1 MPRWARP
8 SASTASA
15 PSTPSVCRPSVRAS
29 TAAAFA
35 ARPAGRPP
43 STTIAIR
50 SGISTDDT
58 AGDTVVD
65 VMRRRVLTRSGQHY
79 RRRTSFGTMP
89 AMPNFDALDTALLRL
104 LQDDAR
110 RTNRDLA
117 AAVHVA
123 PSTCLERVRGLRE
136 RGVITGYRAEVD
148 LAAMGRPVQAMI
160 AVRIRPPSRA
170 VIEGFRRFVCGLPE
184 VLSVFVCSGEND
196 F

>member
-1 MPRWARP
+1 
-8 SASTASA
+8 
-15 PSTPSVCRPSVRAS
+15 
-29 TAAAFA
+29 
-35 ARPAGRPP
+35 
-43 STTIAIR
+43 
-50 SGISTDDT
+50 
-58 AGDTVVD
+58 
-65 VMRRRVLTRSGQHY
+65 
-79 RRRTSFGTMP
+79 MP

-196 F
+196 FLMHVAVRDVEHLNALVVDRLTERPELVDVRTSVVFEHLRSARVDPL